1 MKCPKCQTENPED
14 SKFCKEC
21 AMALPSLEE
30 LAVSLTKTIEA
41 PVEELSTGSVFAGR
55 YQIIEE
61 LGRGGMGKVYRVL
74 DKKLNEEIALKLI
87 KQEIASDKKTLERSA
102 TS

>member
-1 MKCPKCQTENPED
+1 MTTKCPKCQTDNPAD

-21 AMALPSLEE
+21 ATALPPSEE
-30 LAVSLTKTIEA
+30 LAVSLTKTIET
-41 PVEELSTGSVFAGR
+41 PVEELSSGSIFAGR

-87 KQEIASDKKTLERSA
+87 
-102 TS
+102 